1 MARSIRGPWEDL
13 LPKSGTEIWN
23 DIGPRIERVL
33 KTGEASWDE
42 TLPLILERSGYPEES
57 YHTFSYSPLASSDG
71 VIEGMLCV
79 VMEDT
84 ARVLGERQLS
94 SLTTLAS
101 AHRGLQYEAGDLR
114 RH

>member
-1 MARSIRGPWEDL
+1 MRLCLDPRAERISR
-13 LPKSGTEIWN
+13 KS
-23 DIGPRIERVL
+23 RITPSRI
-33 KTGEASWDE
+33 A
-42 TLPLILERSGYPEES
+42 
-57 YHTFSYSPLASSDG
+57 HSPASDG

-101 AHRGLQYEAGDLR
+101 ALVDCQHKAGDL
-114 RH
+114 